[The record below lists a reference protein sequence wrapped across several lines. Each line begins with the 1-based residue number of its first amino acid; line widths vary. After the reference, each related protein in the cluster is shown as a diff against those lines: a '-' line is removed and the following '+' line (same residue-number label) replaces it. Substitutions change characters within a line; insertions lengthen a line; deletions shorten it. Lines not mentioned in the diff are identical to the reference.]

1 MKSVEQQLFRIEKER
16 IGRYIS
22 PHISCLININSIYK
36 LIIKTKISEYA
47 IMQIYLKEKIG
58 NPALFTGRKKE
69 LNQLLKW
76 EDGIKLEISKSK
88 AIISRRKTGKSALM
102 QRLYNI
108 IFAQNGQ
115 VIPFYFE
122 IRETSQWIVE
132 FASEFFITFI
142 SQYIAFQSRN
152 PVYLNNTNS
161 LDLLIKAAKKEKLN
175 YLIAHIENFAHL
187 YHQGSIDTLWHTAK
201 ESPRSIATHKNER
214 ILQIIDE
221 FQFINRYIYW
231 DKYKERRASDLAGSY
246 FHTAEYK
253 NAPLLVT
260 GSWVGWLMD
269 DLNKML
275 PGRFTIADFGNM
287 PRNEAIEMA
296 FNYSE
301 IFNIPISYETAC
313 IIADLTEGSPFYISS
328 LFQSDCPDK
337 DFSTETGILEVLDF
351 ETIDKRGSI
360 RGTWMEYIH
369 SAIDRINDTNAK
381 KIVLY
386 LCKNKGKKITRK
398 QIETELNLDMNQGE
412 LEKRMKALVKS
423 DIIEQGTS
431 YFSYQAVDDN
441 IFDKVFRGVYQEEID
456 GFDPETIKNE
466 YQLLY
471 RKLQG
476 EFNKYKGEYSEY
488 VIMNCLRH
496 RAYKKNDYYA
506 DLINNLPDDFIF
518 VDYESIWSYSASP
531 VHKKDIQVDIFAKA
545 TDGDYSIIAEIKNRK
560 AKFSEKE
567 AKIFLGKALEV
578 QKLENV
584 SKALFFVF
592 SSGGFFKNTIQFL
605 KKNKIAWSSEFK
617 LLE

>member
-1 MKSVEQQLFRIEKER
+1 
-16 IGRYIS
+16 
-22 PHISCLININSIYK
+22 
-36 LIIKTKISEYA
+36 
-47 IMQIYLKEKIG
+47 MQIYLKEKIG
-58 NPALFTGRKKE
+58 NPSLFTGRKKE

-76 EDGIKLEISKSK
+76 IDGIKLEISKSK

-108 IFAQNGQ
+108 LFEQNGQ

-122 IRETSQWIVE
+122 IKETSKWLVE
-132 FASEFFITFI
+132 FANEFFITFI
-142 SQYIAFQSRN
+142 CQYIAFQSRN
-152 PVYLNNTNS
+152 PRYLNYIDS
-161 LDLLIKAAKKEKLN
+161 FDQLIKAAKKENLD
-175 YLIAHIENFAHL
+175 YLIAHIENFEHA
-187 YHQGSIDTLWHTAK
+187 YHRGSIDTLWDLAR
-201 ESPRSIATHKNER
+201 EAPRTIAAHKDER

-221 FQFINRYIYW
+221 FQFINRYIYR
-231 DKYKERRASDLAGSY
+231 DKNTEKKISNLAGSY
-246 FHTAEYK
+246 LHTAEYK

-287 PRNEAIEMA
+287 PRHEAIEMA
-296 FNYSE
+296 LNYSE

-328 LFQSDCPDK
+328 LFQSDYPDK
-337 DFSTETGILEVLDF
+337 DFSTETGILNVLDF
-351 ETIDKRGSI
+351 ETIDKRGGI

-369 SAIDRINDTNAK
+369 SAIDRINDINGK

-386 LCKNKGKKITRK
+386 LCKNKEKKIKRS
-398 QIETELNLDMNQGE
+398 QIEKELNLDLKQGE

-431 YFSYQAVDDN
+431 YFSYQAVGDN

-456 GFDPETIKNE
+456 DFDPETIKNE

-476 EFNKYKGEYSEY
+476 EFNKYKGQYSEY
-488 VIMNCLRH
+488 VIINCLRH
-496 RAYKKNDYYA
+496 RSFKKNAYYTA
-506 DLINNLPDDFIF
+506 LINNLPKDFCF
-518 VDYESIWSYSASP
+518 VEYESIWSYSASP
-531 VHKKDIQVDIFAKA
+531 IYKKDIQVDIFAKA
-545 TDGDYSIIAEIKNRK
+545 SNDNDYCLIGEVKNRK

-567 AKIFLGKALEV
+567 AKTFLAKALEV
-578 QKLENV
+578 KKLENV
-584 SKALFFVF
+584 GKALFFVF

-605 KKNKIAWSSEFK
+605 KKNHIAWSDDSTF
-617 LLE
+617 LE